1 MAAGRDY
8 QNGKGRAARRMDD
21 LLDKDSQFCA
31 RSANHYRRVLFCIF
45 IKHHPATMHYIK
57 LKSEGT
63 IIEFHNNWLGEETVI
78 VGGKTVSKKS
88 SIMGANHFFTVVE
101 NGALVNY
108 VLTSKVL
115 DSFMNV
121 GVDLIRNGQVIYA
134 NVPLSYGS
142 KPKSPHE
149 ELKSKALA
157 KLIAFEI
164 PEALD
169 LLKRAQQL
177 EPDDYEIYFHLA
189 CAYSNLEDLENGYAN
204 LKLAVQHGMNDFE
217 KILNH
222 DMLAFLRLQD
232 PFERFQES
240 GFTEY

>member
-78 VGGKTVSKKS
+78 VGGKMVSKKS

-101 NGALVNY
+101 NGAPVNY

-189 CAYSNLEDLENGYAN
+189 CAYSNLEDVENGYAN

>member
-78 VGGKTVSKKS
+78 VGGKMVSKKS

-189 CAYSNLEDLENGYAN
+189 CAYSNLEDVENGYAN

>member
-1 MAAGRDY
+1 
-8 QNGKGRAARRMDD
+8 
-21 LLDKDSQFCA
+21 
-31 RSANHYRRVLFCIF
+31 
-45 IKHHPATMHYIK
+45 MHYIK

-189 CAYSNLEDLENGYAN
+189 CAYSNLEDVENGYAN

>member
-1 MAAGRDY
+1 
-8 QNGKGRAARRMDD
+8 
-21 LLDKDSQFCA
+21 
-31 RSANHYRRVLFCIF
+31 
-45 IKHHPATMHYIK
+45 MHYIK

-78 VGGKTVSKKS
+78 VGGKMVSKKS
-88 SIMGANHFFTVVE
+88 SIMGANHFFTVIE
-101 NGALVNY
+101 KGATVNY
-108 VLTSKVL
+108 ILASKVL
-115 DSFMNV
+115 DSNMRV
-121 GVDLIRNGQVIYA
+121 GIDLIRNGQMVYE
-134 NVPLSYGS
+134 NVPLSYG
-142 KPKSPHE
+142 KKSRTPHE

-157 KLIAFEI
+157 KLIEYDVH
-164 PEALD
+164 EALD
-169 LLKRAQQL
+169 LLQKAQQL

-189 CAYSNLEDLENGYAN
+189 CAYSNLEDAENGYEN

-232 PFERFQES
+232 QFERFQES

>member
-1 MAAGRDY
+1 
-8 QNGKGRAARRMDD
+8 
-21 LLDKDSQFCA
+21 
-31 RSANHYRRVLFCIF
+31 
-45 IKHHPATMHYIK
+45 MHYIK